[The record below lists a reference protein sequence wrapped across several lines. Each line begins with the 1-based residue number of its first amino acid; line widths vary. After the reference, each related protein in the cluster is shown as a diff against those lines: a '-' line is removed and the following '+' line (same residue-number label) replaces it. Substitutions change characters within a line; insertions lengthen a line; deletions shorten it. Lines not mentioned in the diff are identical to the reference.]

1 LHRRAYTAR
10 LPYASTVVTEIN
22 GARSRRLEQTYN
34 GGATLSF
41 VVGGSSA
48 AAPLIRELQH
58 DVIAWRWDDTTDAD
72 VPVFR
77 GLVTQSQDT
86 LSEQANTV
94 TFTCH
99 DYLAMLGRRLLTARY
114 SPPPQYDQDFIVAL
128 LVQWARY
135 NQTASGVAL
144 TPGSYL
150 PIETLTV
157 DPSGAYRPNP
167 SRVLRDRT
175 YEGQQKIDEAI
186 SNLAACDNGFDYD
199 VAPVGGAGGDDV
211 LRIFYP
217 YQGVLRTDLV
227 LEYGSSV
234 RALSRSVNSAD
245 YGNYW
250 RVVGA
255 TPPTD
260 STAPPMYAEKW
271 NADANDV
278 TRVPVGL
285 WQSGDNASDVSVQ
298 TTLNEHAGADL
309 ARSGVLVPSYSLD
322 LRPDWYTWGNPRMGD
337 VVTLRVRAG
346 RLDVDTEVRVVGV
359 AYDIGEDGDETV
371 SLTVGRPDV
380 TFGDLWTRTDRDIN
394 ALARR

>member
-1 LHRRAYTAR
+1 
-10 LPYASTVVTEIN
+10 VVTEIN
-22 GARSRRLEQTYN
+22 GARSRRLEQAYN

-41 VVGGSSA
+41 VVDGSSA

-72 VPVFR
+72 VAVFR
-77 GLVTQSQDT
+77 GVVTQSQDT

-99 DYLAMLGRRLLTARY
+99 DYLAMLGRRFLAARATY
-114 SPPPQYDQDFIVAL
+114 TQLDQDVIAGDLIAKAKAV
-128 LVQWARY
+128 
-135 NQTASGVAL
+135 TTSGGVHL

-150 PIETLTV
+150 PVVVRLV
-157 DPSGAYRPNP
+157 DPAGAPRGNSGR
-167 SRVLRDRT
+167 LRDRT
-175 YEGQQKIDEAI
+175 YEAQQKIDEAVT
-186 SNLAACDNGFDYD
+186 NLGAVDGGYDLDVVPNPAA
-199 VAPVGGAGGDDV
+199 GDDD
-211 LRIFYP
+211 LRVFYP
-217 YQGVLRTDLV
+217 YQGVLRIDLV

-234 RALSRSVNSAD
+234 SALSRSVNSAD

-260 STAPPMYAEKW
+260 STAPPMYAEAVG
-271 NADANDV
+271 ADANDV
-278 TRVPVGL
+278 TRAPVGL
-285 WQSGDNASDVSVQ
+285 WASGDNASDVSIQ
-298 TTLNEHAGADL
+298 TTLTEHAGADL
-309 ARSGVLVPSYSLD
+309 ARSGLLVPSYSLD
-322 LRPDWYTWGNPRMGD
+322 LRPDWYTWANPRMGD

-346 RLDVDTEVRVVGV
+346 RLTVDTEVRVVGV
-359 AYDIGEDGDETV
+359 VYDIGEDGDETV